1 MANVQAIVSRKG
13 SQVLT
18 VCPDTTV
25 LDASRLMNEHKI
37 GALIVVDGE
46 RVRGMF
52 TERDVLRRVVAEQRD
67 PATTKVAEVM
77 TDKVV
82 TCSPEI
88 EVDHARNIFMEK
100 RIRHLPV
107 LDENQRL
114 VGMISIG
121 DLNAW
126 ELTGQ
131 EIKIAALEEYLY
143 GMA

>member
-18 VCPDTTV
+18 APPETSV
-25 LDASRLMNEHKI
+25 LDASKVMNEHKI
-37 GALIVVDGE
+37 GALIVLDGD

-67 PATTKVAEVM
+67 PAATRVQDVM
-77 TDKVV
+77 TENVV
-82 TCSPEI
+82 TCSPQI

-107 LDENQRL
+107 LDENDRL

-131 EIKIAALEEYLY
+131 EMKIAALEEYLY

>member
-18 VCPDTTV
+18 VRPETSV
-25 LDASRLMNEHKI
+25 LDASKLMNEHKI
-37 GALIVVDGE
+37 GALIVLDGE

-52 TERDVLRRVVAEQRD
+52 TERDVLRRIVAEQRD
-67 PATTKVAEVM
+67 PAATTVQEVM
-77 TDKVV
+77 TEKVV
-82 TCSPEI
+82 TCSPDIEI
-88 EVDHARNIFMEK
+88 DNARNIFMSK

-107 LDENQRL
+107 LDQDDRL

-131 EIKIAALEEYLY
+131 EMKIAALEEYLY

>member
-18 VCPDTTV
+18 VRPEASV
-25 LDASRLMNEHKI
+25 LDASKLMNEHKI
-37 GALIVVDGE
+37 GALIVLDGE

-52 TERDVLRRVVAEQRD
+52 TERDVLRRIVAEQRD
-67 PATTKVAEVM
+67 PATTTVQEVM
-77 TDKVV
+77 TEKVV

-88 EVDHARNIFMEK
+88 EIDNARNIFMEK

-107 LDENQRL
+107 LDENDRL

-131 EIKIAALEEYLY
+131 EMKIAALEEYLY